1 MSSPRTIQDN
11 SLILEIAIPP
21 GLSKA
26 VAFDCGVCERLVQ
39 RWRTGQDASPLDRF
53 LRLFRGVFLNNPDG
67 AAMLFGYIEQIYSEL
82 RATHRTKAPQPSKR
96 IAAAQVLKEAAEA
109 VNALNL
115 EVPDSDTLREL
126 FELKLVTEKAI
137 DLVMKSLPKKS
148 EE

>member
-1 MSSPRTIQDN
+1 MSSPRSIQDN

-21 GLSKA
+21 GHSKA

-53 LRLFRGVFLNNPDG
+53 LRLFRGIFLNNPDG
-67 AAMLFGYIEQIYSEL
+67 AAMLFGYLEQTYSEL
-82 RATHRTKAPQPSKR
+82 RATHRTKTPQPSKK

-115 EVPDSDTLREL
+115 EHPDSETLREL
-126 FELKLVTEKAI
+126 FELRAATERAIELV
-137 DLVMKSLPKKS
+137 LNSLPKKS
-148 EE
+148 ED